1 MALEEQGMSSF
12 MRSGMYSLMGLF
24 EIIPALQEIRL
35 EKKYNEEKNAREKAA
50 FHPEIIARY
59 GKRNP
64 MGLLWANQD
73 TIDLFRQRLIAQGI
87 PFVIV
92 SADQIKSPD
101 IHPGGPFVFVVRD
114 IDQER
119 AAKILQDI
127 IKELKQEQEQDGQ
140 EQEEEEDREEDYERE
155 RTTEDGPRSSSEE
168 ERKPEQEESWEESPI
183 PDGAEEDQDDKTKKE
198 KKKTAKQKQKS
209 KPQKRSYRDSH
220 VITQEQIRRQMDDIR
235 QLEIERRA
243 LDRERLLQRES
254 ADYYKKRSELKE
266 QERESRRR
274 DEAAH
279 EQRIKELERRVEEHR
294 KITEARNDKFSS
306 QGYTGWRDFAADA
319 QEKVRQSSDDKLK
332 NGACYHDLEVDDYL
346 KKQGSGEAASYCAYT
361 QEERTKH
368 LDQKYGTGSETKIQ
382 LNGYARDREAL
393 EIAREREE
401 IAKARD
407 RYAEAVREKR
417 TDDAKRYD
425 AEYRQACERNR
436 VDAEKAKT
444 WNTEKLRVERERLE
458 KSVQTRSEY
467 LEQHK
472 VSGYREYGEK
482 VAECVRTAGVEAY
495 TAGQSYPMPEP
506 ERITDASGHQ
516 LHDFQKDV
524 YNAKRQESRA
534 TEKDWVT
541 KEDRL
546 KPQQTY
552 QKVERQAVYSTTVIP
567 GSEAHRKISSGTAY
581 TMTWKQVQNTVNAEA
596 ARTAMENPDAVIRQ
610 RNPQYG
616 GMIAASVNAY
626 NNQTAYRFGRD
637 HGISPS
643 DASLAPDTP
652 VTQKNTTP
660 QAGGAFHVT
669 PGMEPVRPQSRQSL
683 HENPDEIAVRAQG
696 RSEQRKDHLDILKM
710 RFAAENGSKT
720 ELLRQDMYKV
730 RARNQLAK
738 AINSRYFTMAVTS
751 GVGYMLRNTYEGTEA
766 APAINKLESA
776 VHFGSVIAKQK
787 IMQTGIRALEEE
799 NVIVQSSKNA
809 LLEAR
814 TNMAMRMDKEE
825 LKKYADQLNISAK
838 QLEKAQTDVHKME
851 TLLELSMANRNMTK
865 DDMLE
870 MAHAFGIA
878 GSLAKDGMFTT
889 KNGADFLTK
898 MNSGMITSAQQ
909 ARALESTMT
918 SMDFTT
924 AATSAEALLKAEGA
938 LDAEAFKN
946 MLKQHGFTDENIK
959 NLEGKWGDKDALL
972 KAVQAECTGKQAMA
986 KALLGGNLDPATL
999 RELLVKNGVN
1009 QDLIDKLGKNWTK
1022 QADVLEALSG
1032 LGISK
1037 ADMACLAGAFKDI
1050 QLQDASAAFGMMLE
1064 LNGGRVT
1071 TEFLQMFEDNGLLT
1085 EELSE
1090 FLAAGGRLEDIKL
1103 EDLKKMIQAGD
1114 PNTIAEMISKG
1125 SMQCAVKQR
1134 IQDASGASF
1143 KFSLFGLARHL
1154 RSLFLK
1160 LGKST
1165 DAANGFNMVT
1175 SHAARMY
1182 MVTKIS
1188 YRLLYNGLFK
1198 HLHKMGIG
1206 PLKLINENVLA
1217 HPMKALTNKMT
1228 GGMTHRMASVFS
1240 KPLHRLTH
1248 NRVAR
1253 FANHVMHPGRTTYT
1267 LINKLF
1273 IKIFHK
1279 SLGQTLLGRVV
1290 KQATVKI
1297 ASFISSG
1304 ALATICFWIVVIII
1318 ALAIYE
1324 GIDTDSGDRAAN
1336 SYSAAYVSAAD
1347 GKDAF
1352 AQEVIDMLRGYT
1364 DDFIDEINNAKYN
1377 RGMYS
1382 TMIDYNT
1389 NESVGNYENGA
1400 YRIVFR
1406 GPDGEPIEN
1415 IKDVD
1420 LNNSKDIISMA
1431 SVFIPT
1437 VFNKPGED
1445 ASSEQKEAYEK
1456 DKEHFK
1462 DYCSFLWAASHQISI
1477 EEYHP
1482 GNATN
1487 EDADDTSG
1495 LETDATTGKCHMD
1508 YAMFGDQGAGVNWW
1522 LGTGMSTST
1531 YKQCKAEANVANGI
1545 SYEDTDYE
1553 TPHTCVEKPLA
1564 DARTG
1569 TGLQKMSR
1577 MCIRHA
1583 VGITDAMTPIIPVRK
1598 LVRTHGASMTMFT
1611 AGFGCATGIWAQSY
1625 MSRSERSPECQTLA
1639 QLQIGISQVP
1649 NRSEVTEV
1657 VDSESESMVRKNRSQ
1672 RRDIRS

>member
-127 IKELKQEQEQDGQ
+127 IKELEQSQEQAGQ

-183 PDGAEEDQDDKTKKE
+183 PDDAEEDQDDKTKKE

-626 NNQTAYRFGRD
+626 NNQTAYG
-637 HGISPS
+637 
-643 DASLAPDTP
+643 
-652 VTQKNTTP
+652 
-660 QAGGAFHVT
+660 
-669 PGMEPVRPQSRQSL
+669 
-683 HENPDEIAVRAQG
+683 
-696 RSEQRKDHLDILKM
+696 
-710 RFAAENGSKT
+710 
-720 ELLRQDMYKV
+720 
-730 RARNQLAK
+730 
-738 AINSRYFTMAVTS
+738 
-751 GVGYMLRNTYEGTEA
+751 
-766 APAINKLESA
+766 
-776 VHFGSVIAKQK
+776 
-787 IMQTGIRALEEE
+787 
-799 NVIVQSSKNA
+799 
-809 LLEAR
+809 
-814 TNMAMRMDKEE
+814 
-825 LKKYADQLNISAK
+825 
-838 QLEKAQTDVHKME
+838 
-851 TLLELSMANRNMTK
+851 
-865 DDMLE
+865 
-870 MAHAFGIA
+870 
-878 GSLAKDGMFTT
+878 
-889 KNGADFLTK
+889 
-898 MNSGMITSAQQ
+898 
-909 ARALESTMT
+909 
-918 SMDFTT
+918 
-924 AATSAEALLKAEGA
+924 
-938 LDAEAFKN
+938 
-946 MLKQHGFTDENIK
+946 
-959 NLEGKWGDKDALL
+959 
-972 KAVQAECTGKQAMA
+972 
-986 KALLGGNLDPATL
+986 
-999 RELLVKNGVN
+999 
-1009 QDLIDKLGKNWTK
+1009 
-1022 QADVLEALSG
+1022 
-1032 LGISK
+1032 
-1037 ADMACLAGAFKDI
+1037 
-1050 QLQDASAAFGMMLE
+1050 
-1064 LNGGRVT
+1064 
-1071 TEFLQMFEDNGLLT
+1071 
-1085 EELSE
+1085 
-1090 FLAAGGRLEDIKL
+1090 
-1103 EDLKKMIQAGD
+1103 
-1114 PNTIAEMISKG
+1114 
-1125 SMQCAVKQR
+1125 
-1134 IQDASGASF
+1134 
-1143 KFSLFGLARHL
+1143 
-1154 RSLFLK
+1154 
-1160 LGKST
+1160 
-1165 DAANGFNMVT
+1165 
-1175 SHAARMY
+1175 
-1182 MVTKIS
+1182 
-1188 YRLLYNGLFK
+1188 
-1198 HLHKMGIG
+1198 
-1206 PLKLINENVLA
+1206 
-1217 HPMKALTNKMT
+1217 
-1228 GGMTHRMASVFS
+1228 
-1240 KPLHRLTH
+1240 
-1248 NRVAR
+1248 
-1253 FANHVMHPGRTTYT
+1253 
-1267 LINKLF
+1267 
-1273 IKIFHK
+1273 
-1279 SLGQTLLGRVV
+1279 
-1290 KQATVKI
+1290 
-1297 ASFISSG
+1297 
-1304 ALATICFWIVVIII
+1304 
-1318 ALAIYE
+1318 
-1324 GIDTDSGDRAAN
+1324 
-1336 SYSAAYVSAAD
+1336 
-1347 GKDAF
+1347 
-1352 AQEVIDMLRGYT
+1352 
-1364 DDFIDEINNAKYN
+1364 
-1377 RGMYS
+1377 
-1382 TMIDYNT
+1382 
-1389 NESVGNYENGA
+1389 
-1400 YRIVFR
+1400 
-1406 GPDGEPIEN
+1406 
-1415 IKDVD
+1415 
-1420 LNNSKDIISMA
+1420 
-1431 SVFIPT
+1431 
-1437 VFNKPGED
+1437 
-1445 ASSEQKEAYEK
+1445 
-1456 DKEHFK
+1456 
-1462 DYCSFLWAASHQISI
+1462 
-1477 EEYHP
+1477 
-1482 GNATN
+1482 
-1487 EDADDTSG
+1487 
-1495 LETDATTGKCHMD
+1495 
-1508 YAMFGDQGAGVNWW
+1508 
-1522 LGTGMSTST
+1522 
-1531 YKQCKAEANVANGI
+1531 
-1545 SYEDTDYE
+1545 
-1553 TPHTCVEKPLA
+1553 
-1564 DARTG
+1564 
-1569 TGLQKMSR
+1569 
-1577 MCIRHA
+1577 
-1583 VGITDAMTPIIPVRK
+1583 
-1598 LVRTHGASMTMFT
+1598 
-1611 AGFGCATGIWAQSY
+1611 
-1625 MSRSERSPECQTLA
+1625 
-1639 QLQIGISQVP
+1639 
-1649 NRSEVTEV
+1649 
-1657 VDSESESMVRKNRSQ
+1657 
-1672 RRDIRS
+1672 

>member
-127 IKELKQEQEQDGQ
+127 IKELEQSQEQDGQ
-140 EQEEEEDREEDYERE
+140 EQEEEEEEDREEDYERE

-183 PDGAEEDQDDKTKKE
+183 PDDAEEDQDDKTKKE

-220 VITQEQIRRQMDDIR
+220 VIAQEQIRRQMDDIR

-274 DEAAH
+274 DETAH

-393 EIAREREE
+393 EIARKREE

-581 TMTWKQVQNTVNAEA
+581 TMTWKQVQNTVNAET

-626 NNQTAYRFGRD
+626 NNQTAYRFGRN

-766 APAINKLESA
+766 APAIDKLESA

-787 IMQTGIRALEEE
+787 II
-799 NVIVQSSKNA
+799 
-809 LLEAR
+809 
-814 TNMAMRMDKEE
+814 
-825 LKKYADQLNISAK
+825 
-838 QLEKAQTDVHKME
+838 
-851 TLLELSMANRNMTK
+851 
-865 DDMLE
+865 
-870 MAHAFGIA
+870 
-878 GSLAKDGMFTT
+878 
-889 KNGADFLTK
+889 
-898 MNSGMITSAQQ
+898 
-909 ARALESTMT
+909 
-918 SMDFTT
+918 
-924 AATSAEALLKAEGA
+924 
-938 LDAEAFKN
+938 
-946 MLKQHGFTDENIK
+946 
-959 NLEGKWGDKDALL
+959 
-972 KAVQAECTGKQAMA
+972 
-986 KALLGGNLDPATL
+986 
-999 RELLVKNGVN
+999 
-1009 QDLIDKLGKNWTK
+1009 
-1022 QADVLEALSG
+1022 
-1032 LGISK
+1032 
-1037 ADMACLAGAFKDI
+1037 
-1050 QLQDASAAFGMMLE
+1050 
-1064 LNGGRVT
+1064 
-1071 TEFLQMFEDNGLLT
+1071 
-1085 EELSE
+1085 
-1090 FLAAGGRLEDIKL
+1090 
-1103 EDLKKMIQAGD
+1103 
-1114 PNTIAEMISKG
+1114 
-1125 SMQCAVKQR
+1125 
-1134 IQDASGASF
+1134 
-1143 KFSLFGLARHL
+1143 
-1154 RSLFLK
+1154 
-1160 LGKST
+1160 
-1165 DAANGFNMVT
+1165 
-1175 SHAARMY
+1175 
-1182 MVTKIS
+1182 
-1188 YRLLYNGLFK
+1188 
-1198 HLHKMGIG
+1198 
-1206 PLKLINENVLA
+1206 
-1217 HPMKALTNKMT
+1217 
-1228 GGMTHRMASVFS
+1228 
-1240 KPLHRLTH
+1240 HRL
-1248 NRVAR
+1248 
-1253 FANHVMHPGRTTYT
+1253 
-1267 LINKLF
+1267 
-1273 IKIFHK
+1273 
-1279 SLGQTLLGRVV
+1279 
-1290 KQATVKI
+1290 
-1297 ASFISSG
+1297 
-1304 ALATICFWIVVIII
+1304 
-1318 ALAIYE
+1318 
-1324 GIDTDSGDRAAN
+1324 
-1336 SYSAAYVSAAD
+1336 
-1347 GKDAF
+1347 
-1352 AQEVIDMLRGYT
+1352 
-1364 DDFIDEINNAKYN
+1364 
-1377 RGMYS
+1377 
-1382 TMIDYNT
+1382 
-1389 NESVGNYENGA
+1389 
-1400 YRIVFR
+1400 
-1406 GPDGEPIEN
+1406 
-1415 IKDVD
+1415 
-1420 LNNSKDIISMA
+1420 
-1431 SVFIPT
+1431 
-1437 VFNKPGED
+1437 
-1445 ASSEQKEAYEK
+1445 
-1456 DKEHFK
+1456 
-1462 DYCSFLWAASHQISI
+1462 
-1477 EEYHP
+1477 
-1482 GNATN
+1482 
-1487 EDADDTSG
+1487 
-1495 LETDATTGKCHMD
+1495 
-1508 YAMFGDQGAGVNWW
+1508 
-1522 LGTGMSTST
+1522 
-1531 YKQCKAEANVANGI
+1531 
-1545 SYEDTDYE
+1545 
-1553 TPHTCVEKPLA
+1553 PH
-1564 DARTG
+1564 
-1569 TGLQKMSR
+1569 
-1577 MCIRHA
+1577 
-1583 VGITDAMTPIIPVRK
+1583 
-1598 LVRTHGASMTMFT
+1598 
-1611 AGFGCATGIWAQSY
+1611 
-1625 MSRSERSPECQTLA
+1625 
-1639 QLQIGISQVP
+1639 
-1649 NRSEVTEV
+1649 
-1657 VDSESESMVRKNRSQ
+1657 
-1672 RRDIRS
+1672 